1 MAIHCANSIDDP
13 VLRPY
18 RHLKDRDVARDG
30 ERFIVE
36 SETVVRRLLASG
48 LAVESVFVA
57 ERKRAIMEPL
67 VRAEI
72 PIYVGSDALLEGVI
86 GFDFHSGVLACG
98 IRPRSP
104 SLADVVPPPGRPALL
119 AVCQEIS
126 NTENMGTLIR
136 VSAAFGANA
145 LIIGERCCDPFFRQS
160 VRVSMGSVF
169 SLPLVR
175 SNDLLADL
183 DSLRDQF
190 RVQRLAAVLSP
201 GAEPLKRFRP
211 EARVAVVFGNEAQ
224 GLGPETIEHC
234 DRRITIPMRRGTDS
248 LNVAT
253 AAAVFL
259 FHLAGDGANDL

>member
-1 MAIHCANSIDDP
+1 VAIHFVNSIDDP

-36 SETVVRRLLASG
+36 SETVVRRLLGSR
-48 LAVESVFVA
+48 LPVESVFVA
-57 ERKRAIMEPL
+57 ERKRGVMEPL

-72 PIYVGSDALLEGVI
+72 PIYVGSDALMEGVI

-98 IRPRSP
+98 IRPPSP
-104 SLADVVPPPGRPALL
+104 SLADVVPALGRPALL

-136 VSAAFGANA
+136 VSAAFGADA
-145 LIIGERCCDPFFRQS
+145 LILGERCCDPFFRQS

-175 SNDLLADL
+175 SNNLLADL
-183 DSLRDQF
+183 DALRDQF

-201 GAEPLKRFRP
+201 DAEPLNRFRA
-211 EARVAVVFGNEAQ
+211 ESRVAVVFGNEAQ
-224 GLGPETIEHC
+224 GLGRETIAHC
-234 DRRITIPMRRGTDS
+234 DRRITIPMKRGTDS

-259 FHLAGDGANDL
+259 FHLSSGANEP